1 MFDVGFWELVMV
13 GLVTLLAFGPRELP
27 RLVRDTLRLTR
38 RLRAAAH
45 AASQELRRELQLD
58 DLENTVSD
66 ARRDLRA
73 NLLETPA
80 TPRLLSSA
88 ATKPPESPADK
99 DD

>member
-1 MFDVGFWELVMV
+1 MFDIGFWELVVV

-45 AASQELRRELQLD
+45 AASAELRRELQLD
-58 DLENTVSD
+58 DLESTLDD
-66 ARRDLRA
+66 ANRRLRA
-73 NLLETPA
+73 NPPDTPISR
-80 TPRLLSSA
+80 RLAS
-88 ATKPPESPADK
+88 PESKTPDSPAGK

>member
-1 MFDVGFWELVMV
+1 MFDIGFWELVVV

-38 RLRAAAH
+38 RLRAAAQ
-45 AASQELRRELQLD
+45 AASTELRRELQLD
-58 DLENTVSD
+58 DLESTLDDTN
-66 ARRDLRA
+66 RHLRS

-80 TPRLLSSA
+80 TRQLPSPDFK
-88 ATKPPESPADK
+88 TPDSPASK